1 MGAGSVK
8 MKRLDW
14 LLLALEIMVLIGV
27 LMVFAGLMDVAAS
40 TTIPQPIPFPSEQ
53 VRPTIGRIP

>member
-1 MGAGSVK
+1 